1 MKKGSLLLLEVKN
14 VYLYLKLYEEEIQYD
29 ALSTIQ
35 KGFKNAH
42 T

>member
-1 MKKGSLLLLEVKN
+1 MKKDLLLLLEVKN
-14 VYLYLKLYEEEIQYD
+14 IYLYLKLYEEEIQYD

-35 KGFKNAH
+35 KRIENAH